1 MKKKEKRAQLIF
13 FLKRVHFF
21 ITYLLKEAK
30 EICKKNH
37 SRNKDFDQIKFH
49 VSIIYFQ

>member
-30 EICKKNH
+30 EICKKIIQET
-37 SRNKDFDQIKFH
+37 RILIKSSFT
-49 VSIIYFQ
+49 FL